1 MVDRD
6 RHLRFEACFNFRDL
20 GGYETTDG
28 LRVRWGTLFRSD
40 SLESLSEG
48 DLALLRTL
56 GLRTAVDLRSSAE
69 QARGP
74 ARLADLGGVSV
85 HHAPLFEE
93 HARPFVPAELTSE
106 EPPPGET
113 YLAIANA
120 GTEAL
125 GAAVRA
131 VAEGEHSIVFF
142 CAAGRDR
149 TGMLAALILSALGV
163 PDEAIVADYLLSD
176 RALEPAIAWS
186 KENAPARAAELAAL
200 PDWLLYTSPGVMEA
214 FLDGLRA
221 QHGSIEAYLAAGG
234 AGADVLS
241 TLRGRLL
248 EGADGASAEVTGAL

>member
-1 MVDRD
+1 VVGRD
-6 RHLRFEACFNFRDL
+6 RHLSFEACFNFRDL

-28 LRVRWGTLFRSD
+28 RRVRWGALFRSD
-40 SLESLSEG
+40 SLESLSDG
-48 DLALLRTL
+48 DREVLRTL

-69 QARGP
+69 RARGA
-74 ARLADLGGVSV
+74 ARLTDINGVSV

-93 HARPFVPAELTSE
+93 HALPFQPAELTSV

-131 VAEGEHSIVFF
+131 IAEGEHAVVFF

-149 TGMLAALILSALGV
+149 TGMVAALILSVLGV

-186 KENAPARAAELAAL
+186 EANAPARAAEFAAL
-200 PDWLLYTSPGVMEA
+200 PDWLLHTSPGVMRA

-221 QHGSIEAYLAAGG
+221 QHGSIEAYLAAVG
-234 AGADVLS
+234 AGPDVVS
-241 TLRGRLL
+241 TLKSRLL
-248 EGADGASAEVTGAL
+248 EEAAGASAEVTGAL